1 MRISDWSS
9 DVCSSDLGYLHGALA
24 PGHRNLFETPIAS
37 HNLMR
42 AHGAAVRAYRSE
54 GAHEIG
60 LVVNIEPKYPASD
73 SAEDVAATARAH
85 AYMNRQYL
93 DPALKGFYPEELAKI
108 FGEAWPAWPAEDLQ
122 EIGRAS
128 WRERGCQYVSLS
140 VVAVTLKNKRTKTT

>member
-1 MRISDWSS
+1 MVRRLDGRVRKWVTLNEPWVITDG
-9 DVCSSDLGYLHGALA
+9 GYLHGALA

-73 SAEDVAATARAH
+73 SPADLAAAAR
-85 AYMNRQYL
+85 
-93 DPALKGFYPEELAKI
+93 PEEHTS
-108 FGEAWPAWPAEDLQ
+108 ELQ
-122 EIGRAS
+122 ALMRNS
-128 WRERGCQYVSLS
+128 Y
-140 VVAVTLKNKRTKTT
+140 

>member
-1 MRISDWSS
+1 MIRRPPISTRTDTLFPYTTLFRSLNEPWVIT
-9 DVCSSDLGYLHGALA
+9 DGGYLHGALA

-73 SAEDVAATARAH
+73 S
-85 AYMNRQYL
+85 
-93 DPALKGFYPEELAKI
+93 PA
-108 FGEAWPAWPAEDLQ
+108 DQ
-122 EIGRAS
+122 IGRAH
-128 WRERGCQYVSLS
+128 V
-140 VVAVTLKNKRTKTT
+140 